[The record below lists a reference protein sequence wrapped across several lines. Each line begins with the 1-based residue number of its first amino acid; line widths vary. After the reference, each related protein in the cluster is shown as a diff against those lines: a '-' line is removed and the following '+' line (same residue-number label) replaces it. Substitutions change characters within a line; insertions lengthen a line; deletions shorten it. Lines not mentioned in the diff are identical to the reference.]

1 MRTNVVLNEELLKQ
15 AKKLTGIKTT
25 RQVIHEA
32 LETLVRLKE
41 QGNVRALRGQLSW
54 EGDLDT
60 LRQDRSS
67 DPG

>member
-32 LETLVRLKE
+32 LETLVRLRE
-41 QGNVRALRGQLSW
+41 QGSVRALRGQLGW
-54 EGDLDT
+54 KGDLDT
-60 LRQDRSS
+60 LRQGRDLDHS
-67 DPG
+67 